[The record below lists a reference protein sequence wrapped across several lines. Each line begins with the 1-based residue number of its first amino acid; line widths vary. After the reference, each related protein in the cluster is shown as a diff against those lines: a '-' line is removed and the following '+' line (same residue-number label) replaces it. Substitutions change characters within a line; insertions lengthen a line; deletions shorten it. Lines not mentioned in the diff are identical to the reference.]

1 MKLKIN
7 DKPKLTKI
15 KFSCDDPIHKKLDD
29 YELTKDF
36 LNQFQYNSFNWNYK
50 DQEKLH

>member
-15 KFSCDDPIHKKLDD
+15 KFSCDDPIHKKLDN

-36 LNQFQYNSFNWNYK
+36 LNQFNTTALIGTQGSR
-50 DQEKLH
+50 

>member
-15 KFSCDDPIHKKLDD
+15 KFSCDDPIHKKLDN

-36 LNQFQYNSFNWNYK
+36 LK
-50 DQEKLH
+50 